1 MSKQRPIKVA
11 SEPNPNREVYD
22 YLVLDMSGSMSTIA
36 KSTMDGVNNSI
47 KDMQETADKL
57 KLKAFCSLL
66 LFDHNFVSVYKFV
79 PVQEVVPLT
88 NAVYKPHGWTA
99 LNDAVAMAIDDLKD
113 KLKGREDSDDV
124 DVTIT
129 IFTDGGENKSVK
141 YPGEGNKKLLGLIE
155 EIKQNWHWTFAFIG
169 AGTEEQV
176 QAQAA
181 TVGVAASNVMNFMP
195 TCDGMLDATRG
206 LSAAR
211 MSKMAS
217 YSMGI
222 KANTGYFIPTAA
234 TTDTAAWGSDP
245 VNDSATTADTIDP

>member
-1 MSKQRPIKVA
+1 MSKQRPIKVE

-36 KSTMDGVNNSI
+36 KPTMDGVNNSI
-47 KDMQETADKL
+47 KDMKETADKL

-66 LFDHNFVSVYKFV
+66 LFDHNFVPVYKFV
-79 PVQEVVPLT
+79 PVQEVTPLT
-88 NAVYKPHGWTA
+88 DAVYKPHGWTA

-129 IFTDGGENKSVK
+129 IFTDGGENKSVN

-155 EIKQNWHWTFAFIG
+155 EIKKNWHWTFAFIG

-181 TVGVAASNVMNFMP
+181 TVGVAASNTINFAP
-195 TCDGMLDATRG
+195 TYAGMQEVTRE

-211 MSKMAS
+211 MSKMTA
-217 YSMGI
+217 YSIGQKTDM
-222 KANTGYFIPTAA
+222 NYFSSAPTSHE
-234 TTDTAAWGSDP
+234 TTWGGADP
-245 VNDSATTADTIDP
+245 VSDSAVADSAVDP